1 MNMIHVSQ
9 CDVFFVQHRDV
20 SSPKAHYLLV
30 LNPDPASSELI
41 VFGVVTSGIEK
52 ARNRIKQNGQSEET
66 LVYLSPS
73 DYPPL
78 DHDSVIDCNTPIK
91 YSKYEFELNF
101 GQLNAQRRMSMPQGI
116 VSAVVRCVLSS
127 DLVAER
133 IKKQLR

>member
-1 MNMIHVSQ
+1 MNTIRVSQ

-30 LNPDPASSELI
+30 LNPDPASSKLI

-52 ARNRIKQNGQSEET
+52 ARNRIRQNGQPEET
-66 LVYLSPS
+66 LVYISPS
-73 DYPPL
+73 DYSPL
-78 DHDSVIDCNTPIK
+78 DHDSVIDCNTPVK

-101 GQLNAQRRMSMPQGI
+101 GQLNARKRESMPQEI
-116 VSAVVRCVLSS
+116 TDAVVRGVLLS
-127 DLVAER
+127 DLVSER

>member
-1 MNMIHVSQ
+1 M
-9 CDVFFVQHRDV
+9 
-20 SSPKAHYLLV
+20 
-30 LNPDPASSELI
+30 
-41 VFGVVTSGIEK
+41 
-52 ARNRIKQNGQSEET
+52 
-66 LVYLSPS
+66 
-73 DYPPL
+73 

-116 VSAVVRCVLSS
+116 VSAVVRGVLSS